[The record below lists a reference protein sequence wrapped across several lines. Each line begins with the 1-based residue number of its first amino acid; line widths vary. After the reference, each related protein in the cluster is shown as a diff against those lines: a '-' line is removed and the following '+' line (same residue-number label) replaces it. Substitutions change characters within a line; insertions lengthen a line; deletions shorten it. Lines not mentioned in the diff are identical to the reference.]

1 MKGKL
6 TLNKSSLSSK
16 KDLRQASKSDF
27 TQGSILGKLV
37 PFMLPILGALILQA
51 AYGAVDLLVVGRFG
65 TTSGLSAVS
74 TGSQVLNLV
83 TFVITQSAMGITVL
97 IARYIG
103 EKKQQQIGALI
114 GGSIVVFA
122 MISAVLF
129 VVMIVFSRPIAVL
142 MQAPAEAVSLTS
154 MYVKICGGGIF
165 FIVAYNLLAAIFRGL
180 GDSKSPLIFV
190 AVACVVNIAGDLILV
205 AGLHLD
211 AAGAAIATVFAQ
223 AVSVVFALLLLFKRN
238 LPFTIKKSDFRI
250 NEYCNRALKIGLPL
264 ALQECLTQI
273 SFLALCAFINRLGL
287 EASSGYGV
295 ACKIVNF
302 AMLIPSSLMQ
312 SMASFVSQNVG
323 AGNEKRARKAL
334 FTGIGVGLTI
344 GLIVFVFIMFK
355 GDLLTGI
362 FTTDEAVIQKG
373 YDYLRGFALETMVT
387 AILFSMI
394 GYFNGH
400 DMTVW
405 VMIQGLI
412 QTLLVRL
419 PLAYYMSIQPDASLT
434 KIGFAAPVATM
445 FGIVL
450 NMIFYIYCNRKNKII
465 NSN

>member
-1 MKGKL
+1 M
-6 TLNKSSLSSK
+6 NNSSLSSE
-16 KDLRQASKSDF
+16 KDLRQDSRSDF

-65 TTSGLSAVS
+65 TTSGLSSVS

-129 VVMIVFSRPIAVL
+129 VVMICFSRPIAVL

-400 DMTVW
+400 DKTVW

-419 PLAYYMSIQPDASLT
+419 PLAYYMSIQPDARLT